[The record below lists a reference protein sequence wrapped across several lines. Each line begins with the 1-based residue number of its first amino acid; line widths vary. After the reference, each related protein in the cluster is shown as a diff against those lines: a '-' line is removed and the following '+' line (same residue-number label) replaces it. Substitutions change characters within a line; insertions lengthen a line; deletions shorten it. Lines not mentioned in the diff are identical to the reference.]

1 MLTKKSLKYSIMRI
15 RFHRHKRI
23 FLIVGVVLFY
33 LIFLRSSDS
42 SLETPIEHEIKKPL
56 VKDEIRIKHEHEHQV
71 ANKHGDKPLN
81 HLKER
86 VNIYNYIKPVPCSNC
101 PGENGAAVQIMP
113 NEETAVNQAMK
124 KEFFNSLASERVSL
138 WRSLPD
144 TRFEE

>member
-1 MLTKKSLKYSIMRI
+1 
-15 RFHRHKRI
+15 
-23 FLIVGVVLFY
+23 VLFY